1 MAWLYSQPRSP
12 NILQAAEYYLRQKL
26 AQPTYGY
33 SQHPRQYYQ
42 QPAAPQYYQQPA
54 APQYPQSP
62 VQQFYEQAVPQY
74 YEQPMQQYYQSP
86 APQYYEQAASQYAT
100 LGVGTGNIPRFP
112 QNWNSLFW

>member
-1 MAWLYSQPRSP
+1 
-12 NILQAAEYYLRQKL
+12 
-26 AQPTYGY
+26 
-33 SQHPRQYYQ
+33 
-42 QPAAPQYYQQPA
+42 
-54 APQYPQSP
+54 
-62 VQQFYEQAVPQY
+62 VPQY